1 MANLLPCSACT
12 TNTRNDRI
20 CPTGA
25 SARKR
30 ATDHTIVGA
39 FDAFI
44 ASDIREYVRSSV
56 RAIELN
62 RIGNEARAFCDPN
75 RADVTLCGVL
85 TIACVILRLPM
96 IIDAG
101 ADASNGWISR
111 KQRKPGR

>member
-1 MANLLPCSACT
+1 MIVFVRLVRALSQ
-12 TNTRNDRI
+12 
-20 CPTGA
+20 A
-25 SARKR
+25 S
-30 ATDHTIVGA
+30 DHTIVGA
-39 FDAFI
+39 FDAQAFI